1 MRAEGVPGGRAARA
15 ATGGRQEAE
24 GSKSK
29 QKRARWE
36 PMQSQM
42 LHTVSTAP

>member
-15 ATGGRQEAE
+15 ATGADKKQKA
-24 GSKSK
+24 KSK

-36 PMQSQM
+36 
-42 LHTVSTAP
+42 HAV